1 MYYIVRTRDGKRQSP
16 EHPRKRPPGA
26 SEQRRSCEMSDR
38 RIEDILESI
47 TEAFVAVDHEWRY
60 TYINERAL
68 RRMQQR

>member
-1 MYYIVRTRDGKRQSP
+1 
-16 EHPRKRPPGA
+16 
-26 SEQRRSCEMSDR
+26 MSDR